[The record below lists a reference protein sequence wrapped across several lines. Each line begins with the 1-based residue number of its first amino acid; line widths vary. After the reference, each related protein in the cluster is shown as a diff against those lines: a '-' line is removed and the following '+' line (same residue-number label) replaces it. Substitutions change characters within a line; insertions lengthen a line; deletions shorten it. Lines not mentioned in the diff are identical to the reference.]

1 MPIFIAFLQIYIIAA
16 PTTFTKENIM
26 IDQRLSPYAATLLR
40 VSLGTMW
47 ITHALLKLLV
57 FTVPGFEAFLA
68 AHGMPTFVAWPTV
81 LLEIAGGIMI
91 LLGIQGRYVS
101 LALLPILAGATLA
114 HIGNGWVFSNA
125 NGGWEYPVFLIA
137 MSIVHVLLGDGAFA
151 LKPTTAPLDQTRI
164 KLA

>member
-1 MPIFIAFLQIYIIAA
+1 MPIFIVFTQSYIIAA
-16 PTTFTKENIM
+16 PITFIKENIM
-26 IDQRLSPYAATLLR
+26 IDQRLAPYAATLLR

-57 FTVPGFEAFLA
+57 FTIAGFEGFLI
-68 AHGMPTFVAWPTV
+68 AHGMPTFLAWPTV
-81 LLEIAGGIMI
+81 LLEIAGGTLI

-101 LALLPILAGATLA
+101 LALLPILLGATVA

-137 MSIVHVLLGDGAFA
+137 MSIVHVLLGDGAFS
-151 LKPTTAPLDQTRI
+151 LKPAATPLAQTHI